1 MIIFPAIDIRGGR
14 CVRLI
19 QGDYAQE
26 SVYGDPV
33 QMAEKWV
40 QEGGQYLHVIDLDG
54 ARSGVTFNLPVI
66 QAILEKV
73 QVPVQLGGGIR
84 SLTDLETVFD
94 AGVSRAILGSAALK
108 DPVFLETAVQKYSD
122 KVAVSVDA
130 RDGMVA
136 TDGWTETSNQS
147 ALEFVRHLES
157 LGVKTIIYTDIAKD
171 GMLAGPNLEELRQ
184 INEAVSIDV
193 IAAGGVTSLADLEA
207 LNELGLY
214 GAIIG
219 KALYT
224 GDINLIRALKV
235 VN

>member
-33 QMAEKWV
+33 QMAEKWA

-136 TDGWTETSNQS
+136 TDGWTETS
-147 ALEFVRHLES
+147 
-157 LGVKTIIYTDIAKD
+157 
-171 GMLAGPNLEELRQ
+171 
-184 INEAVSIDV
+184 
-193 IAAGGVTSLADLEA
+193 
-207 LNELGLY
+207 
-214 GAIIG
+214 
-219 KALYT
+219 
-224 GDINLIRALKV
+224 
-235 VN
+235 

>member
-33 QMAEKWV
+33 QMAEKWA

-147 ALEFVRHLES
+147 ALEFVRHLEN

>member
-33 QMAEKWV
+33 QMAEKWA

-84 SLTDLETVFD
+84 SLTDLETVLD

-147 ALEFVRHLES
+147 ALEFVRHLEN

>member
-33 QMAEKWV
+33 QMAEKWA

>member
-147 ALEFVRHLES
+147 ALEFVRHLEN